1 MKSEEYEGS
10 WASAY
15 AHLREAQRIFQRLE
29 ALQKMSDKKNPYYPL
44 VRVMCKLNLIKDWNV
59 FR

>member
-15 AHLREAQRIFQRLE
+15 AHLREADRILKRLV
-29 ALQKMSDKKNPYYPL
+29 ALQKMSEKNNPYYPL
-44 VRVMCKLNLIKDWNV
+44 VRVMCKLKLIKDWNV